1 LSQTFKQHIR
11 AKLKLLAAKPT
22 LSLISKWTGDKG
34 EHTSKIK
41 LIRNNGFVQLW
52 VNNSEKH
59 CGIRL
64 DAAMQQQIVEFLK
77 IKD

>member
-1 LSQTFKQHIR
+1 MIGEGKMNDLKQFIEDM
-11 AKLKLLAAKPT
+11 AT

-34 EHTSKIK
+34 EHTSKLK
-41 LIRNNGFVQLW
+41 LIRNDAFVQLW
-52 VNNSEKH
+52 VNNGEKH

-64 DAAMQQQIVEFLK
+64 DAAMQQRIIEFLK